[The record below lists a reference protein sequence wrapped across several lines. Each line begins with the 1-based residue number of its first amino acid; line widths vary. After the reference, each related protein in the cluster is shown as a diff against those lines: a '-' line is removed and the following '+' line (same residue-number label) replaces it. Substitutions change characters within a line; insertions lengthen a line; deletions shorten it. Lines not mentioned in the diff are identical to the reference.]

1 MLFGYLDVTD
11 KLRIMLTSI
20 EIATI
25 LAAQNKKKANVK
37 SGFDA
42 ALEGLGV
49 KLKSLEIEV

>member
-1 MLFGYLDVTD
+1 
-11 KLRIMLTSI
+11 MLTSI